1 MDRGATRPQRR
12 TPPTDHE
19 RRARPDA
26 PGATR
31 RPGAFGCPAASLGG
45 SLTLERPTARP
56 SLIGS
61 AEGRAGSLV
70 TTTAARPTVRLDP
83 WEQQPG
89 ETPPAFE
96 AFTAY
101 RDMGPRRS
109 TAKVARSL
117 GKSTALIQ
125 RWSREN
131 AWVVRTTSYDQ
142 HLDREHLLRLR
153 VARQKA
159 ARRGIRVGAK
169 AMRLLESVIE
179 SAAQEPDLVKLSD
192 VAAIARVAL
201 AAEENALKSV
211 ELARPVGPD
220 GGADEGT
227 VSGMSDEERRA
238 RLAMLVREA
247 GTRLEETG
255 EIHDGLHGADDP
267 DDDEE

>member
-1 MDRGATRPQRR
+1 M
-12 TPPTDHE
+12 
-19 RRARPDA
+19 
-26 PGATR
+26 
-31 RPGAFGCPAASLGG
+31 
-45 SLTLERPTARP
+45 
-56 SLIGS
+56 
-61 AEGRAGSLV
+61 

-96 AFTAY
+96 AFAAY

-131 AWVVRTTSYDQ
+131 AWVVRTSSYDQ
-142 HLDREHLLRLR
+142 HIDREHLVRMR
-153 VARQKA
+153 VARQRA
-159 ARRGIRVGAK
+159 ARRGAKVGAK
-169 AMRLLESVIE
+169 AMRLLEATIDSCME
-179 SAAQEPDLVKLSD
+179 TPELVKLSD
-192 VAAIARVAL
+192 VAAVARVAL
-201 AAEENALKSV
+201 AAEEAAFKSI
-211 ELARPVGPD
+211 ELARPASGTE
-220 GGADEGT
+220 GGAVDEGT
-227 VSGMSDEERRA
+227 VAGMSDEERRA

-247 GTRLEETG
+247 GTRLDETG